1 MNKLKERKEK
11 FHYLGDLSKYQ
22 LKLQETEYVKYKT
35 ESYTEYQNYLYKRAL
50 YGLNALAEKELNN
63 ICNKK
68 RGRINKVYVKGQ
80 IAINLYKQK
89 ITNDKSNKLFEKFF
103 PDSKITKY
111 LVSKGA
117 NPNHQNKQGQTAAH
131 FAIAYKFFDL
141 SQWMFENGADDTLTN
156 KFHLTAYD
164 GLSPEGDE
172 DEEN

>member
-103 PDSKITKY
+103 PHSKITKY
-111 LVSKGA
+111 LV
-117 NPNHQNKQGQTAAH
+117 NHSEVDKEFKN
-131 FAIAYKFFDL
+131 
-141 SQWMFENGADDTLTN
+141 TLTFKTLDIN
-156 KFHLTAYD
+156 KEHIISIFIKNGILAKNFRTLRQD
-164 GLSPEGDE
+164 PNKLPRLKSEG
-172 DEEN
+172 